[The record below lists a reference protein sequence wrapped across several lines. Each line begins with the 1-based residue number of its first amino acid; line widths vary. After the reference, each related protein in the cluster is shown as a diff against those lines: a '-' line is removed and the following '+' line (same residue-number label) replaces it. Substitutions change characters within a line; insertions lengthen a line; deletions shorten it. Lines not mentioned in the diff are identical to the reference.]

1 MTQHKVAYNACYGG
15 FCLSKKKA
23 KMLYRELTGMEK
35 DEYLDEDTLD
45 RHDPILISV
54 IEKLGSEA
62 NGSYSNLKIRTIDSS
77 MYRIREY
84 DGLESV
90 ITREEEKYISIE

>member
-1 MTQHKVAYNACYGG
+1 
-15 FCLSKKKA
+15 
-23 KMLYRELTGMEK
+23 MLYRELTGMEK